1 MHWGCGIDSVLR
13 VSRSNTVT
21 RKQFAKLLKD
31 YRERRRFT
39 QEDAAKHWG
48 VSLRTLQNWEIARNM
63 PRGFG
68 LTAILKVLRP
78 RA

>member
-1 MHWGCGIDSVLR
+1 MR
-13 VSRSNTVT
+13 ASRSNTVT

-39 QEDAAKHWG
+39 QEAAAKHLG
-48 VSLRTLQNWEIARNM
+48 ISVRTLQNWEIARNM

-68 LTAILKVLRP
+68 LQSLVKALEKKNLG
-78 RA
+78 

>member
-1 MHWGCGIDSVLR
+1 MR
-13 VSRSNTVT
+13 ASRSNTVT

-39 QEDAAKHWG
+39 QEDAAKHMG
-48 VSLRTLQNWEIARNM
+48 VSVRTLQNWEIARNM

-68 LTAILKVLRP
+68 LIALVKALEKKKFG
-78 RA
+78 